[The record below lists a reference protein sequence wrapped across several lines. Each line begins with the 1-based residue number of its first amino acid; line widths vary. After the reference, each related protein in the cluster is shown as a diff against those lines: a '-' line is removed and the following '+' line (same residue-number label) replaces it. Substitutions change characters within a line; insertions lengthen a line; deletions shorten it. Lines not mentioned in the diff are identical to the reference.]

1 MFRERS
7 GRVVLRSC
15 ARYPRAPG
23 SRRASWVSGLALGG
37 ALLVAAAAG
46 PPAPDREVWIVLSE
60 NGGVYRQVA
69 DGIAATFAGSD
80 AARTTLRTLT
90 RDEFPG
96 AMAGSPRAG
105 LIVSVGVD
113 AARVSAT
120 GQGVPRLFTLLPKAS
135 FDALTAGTAGRS
147 APVSAVYL
155 DQPPARLLR
164 LIRLGLPEARR
175 VAMLFG
181 PASAGQLLDF
191 EAAAR
196 DQSLTLQA
204 VTITEE
210 RQLFGALTRALEGA
224 DVLLAVPDPQVFNR
238 HTSQNILLETY
249 RRRIPVIGYSE
260 AYVEAGALLSLY
272 STPEQIG
279 RQAGEWLAAVGRP
292 PAQRLPAASHP
303 KYFTVR
309 SNRRVARSL
318 ALELPADSLLA
329 RRLGAA
335 PENMP

>member
-1 MFRERS
+1 MRRARSRCITARS
-7 GRVVLRSC
+7 GVRNRQAPWLRWI
-15 ARYPRAPG
+15 
-23 SRRASWVSGLALGG
+23 SWSSGLALGG
-37 ALLVAAAAG
+37 VLAIVAAAR
-46 PPAPDREVWIVLSE
+46 PPAPDAEVWIVLSE
-60 NGGVYRQVA
+60 NGGVYQQVA
-69 DGIAATFAGSD
+69 DGIEAVFAAGD
-80 AARTTLRTLT
+80 AARPALRTLT

-96 AMAGSPRAG
+96 AVAGSPPAR

-120 GQGVPRLFTLLPKAS
+120 ERGVPRLFTLLPKS
-135 FDALTAGTAGRS
+135 SYNALTAGATGKA
-147 APVSAVYL
+147 AAVSAVYL

-196 DQSLTLQA
+196 DHGLTLQA
-204 VTITEE
+204 VTLTGE

-224 DVLLAVPDPQVFNR
+224 DVLLAVPDPRVFNR
-238 HTSQNILLETY
+238 HTAQNILLETY

-260 AYVEAGALLSLY
+260 AYIEAGALLSLY

-279 RQAGEWLAAVGRP
+279 RQAGEWIAAAVRAPGTR
-292 PAQRLPAASHP
+292 APAASYP

-318 ALELPADSLLA
+318 ALELPADSLLV

-335 PENMP
+335 PENTP